1 MQIKS
6 IMNLEFVVPLM
17 YQKPNPGSTPRHI
30 RTSRRVRAMV
40 PTTPEFQNPEGV
52 CCAFP
57 RRRLIFQPNGA
68 ASGERNMVLLRD
80 PEGNKAVE
88 RSFRKKF
95 DPPERNKS
103 SRDPPERNLSLEVL
117 SSSKTNLD
125 PAKKEIILPAED
137 ERNILHSG
145 DERNTSCAAEDP
157 PERNNP
163 RDESSSGST
172 MSSAMSRISMSSPV
186 PVLRCLPESWRP
198 STSWIPPECGDPTP
212 WRECPRIPPRITCFV
227 AFVRICRRELHNVLE
242 SLQLESR
249 SRESV
254 SSSKPPCYCTSGR
267 RAPQ

>member
-1 MQIKS
+1 
-6 IMNLEFVVPLM
+6 
-17 YQKPNPGSTPRHI
+17 
-30 RTSRRVRAMV
+30 MV
-40 PTTPEFQNPEGV
+40 PTTPEFQNPEGVCCAFPRRSLFLQPNPEGV

-68 ASGERNMVLLRD
+68 ASGERNMVLLRG
-80 PEGNKAVE
+80 PEGKEAVE

-95 DPPERNKS
+95 DPPETHLKKS
-103 SRDPPERNLSLEVL
+103 SRDPPERNLSPEVL
-117 SSSKTNLD
+117 SSPKTKLD
-125 PAKKEIILPAED
+125 TAKKEIILPAED

-145 DERNTSCAAEDP
+145 DERNKDSTVERNTSCAAENP

-172 MSSAMSRISMSSPV
+172 MSSAMSRILMSSPV
-186 PVLRCLPESWRP
+186 PELQCLPESWRP

-227 AFVRICRRELHNVLE
+227 AFVRICRRDLQNVLE
-242 SLQLESR
+242 NSQLESR

-254 SSSKPPCYCTSGR
+254 PSSCLQSLRYL
-267 RAPQ
+267 